1 MIAGKTLFKANCS
14 GCHTLKAAGTV
25 AKRAT
30 RGLNFDTKRET
41 FTKVFQ
47 VLAQGSG
54 DMPPFT
60 DKLSFKQLRDIAA
73 FVAVSTKSNPA
84 SSY

>member
-1 MIAGKTLFKANCS
+1 MS
-14 GCHTLKAAGTV
+14 
-25 AKRAT
+25 
-30 RGLNFDTKRET
+30 FDTKRET
-41 FTKVFQ
+41 FNKVFQ

-60 DKLSFKQLRDIAA
+60 EKLSFKQLRDVAA
-73 FVAVSTKSNPA
+73 FVDVSTKGLPA